1 MNDFKLPEH
10 RQEYISNF
18 MSENI
23 YVAEGKNDIN
33 FSTTLINLN
42 YENGAVYHFSI
53 YIYEIEKYE
62 LLLSGKLEDYE
73 AQKGGIG
80 QKVGLVP
87 LLSKS
92 DSYSLPS
99 YIDFPIQMTVKNLN
113 YETDKIYA
121 AVFKLK
127 NKEGEEISKSV
138 TYLKGIKNA

>member
-23 YVAEGKNDIN
+23 YISEGKNDIN
-33 FSTTLINLN
+33 FSATLINLN
-42 YENGAVYHFSI
+42 YENGAVYYFSI

-62 LLLSGKLEDYE
+62 LLRSGKLEDYQ
-73 AQKGGIG
+73 ARKGGIG
-80 QKVGLVP
+80 QKVELVY
-87 LLSKS
+87 LLSGS
-92 DSYSLPS
+92 DFYSLPS
-99 YIDFPIQMTVKNLN
+99 YIELPIQMTVKNLN

-127 NKEGEEISKSV
+127 NKDGEEISKSV
-138 TYLKGIKNA
+138 TYLKGEKNG

>member
-33 FSTTLINLN
+33 FSATLINLN
-42 YENGAVYHFSI
+42 YENGAVYNFSI
-53 YIYEIEKYE
+53 YIYEIKKYE
-62 LLLSGKLEDYE
+62 LLLSGKLEDYK
-73 AQKGGIG
+73 ARKGGIG
-80 QKVGLVP
+80 QKVELVY
-87 LLSKS
+87 LLSGS
-92 DSYSLPS
+92 DFYSLPS
-99 YIDFPIQMTVKNLN
+99 YIDLPIQMTVKNLN

-127 NKEGEEISKSV
+127 NKDGEEISKSV
-138 TYLKGIKNA
+138 TYLKGKRNG

>member
-23 YVAEGKNDIN
+23 YVVEGKNDIN

-42 YENGAVYHFSI
+42 YENGAVYYFSI

-62 LLLSGKLEDYE
+62 LLLSGKLEDYQ
-73 AQKGGIG
+73 ARKGGID

-99 YIDFPIQMTVKNLN
+99 YIDFPILMTVKNLK
-113 YETDKIYA
+113 YDTDKIYA